1 MQCVSN
7 VFYWIL
13 QGYVMGIVDV
23 IVACSFDDSQEY
35 CTYDN
40 PFYFQNELMG
50 YSLML
55 INSKNSEIN
64 GSGGFGHI
72 EGLIERVISHEAIHV
87 VIKKLEGQ
95 DISDKLDDLE
105 IFFPLGRGKTHIIK
119 MNFLGYASDNTGLIT
134 VN

>member
-1 MQCVSN
+1 MSN

-13 QGYVMGIVDV
+13 QGYVMGIIDV

-40 PFYFQNELMG
+40 PFYFQNELVG

-55 INSKNSEIN
+55 IHSRFSEMN
-64 GSGGFGHI
+64 GTNGFGHI
-72 EGLIERVISHEAIHV
+72 EGLIERVISHESIHV
-87 VIKKLEGQ
+87 VIKKLEGMEV
-95 DISDKLDDLE
+95 SDKLDDLE